1 MNFWAEQ
8 MKSSMETEFNSPLL
22 EGAVNALSR
31 LPGVGRKTALRLALH
46 ILRRPADE
54 AEILA
59 NAISALRRDIR
70 YCTLCHNISED
81 DICPICA
88 SDRRDHSIVCVVEN
102 VRDVMNIEN
111 TGQYSGVYHV
121 LGGLISPVDGIG
133 PDALEIDSLLDR
145 CAPGPEAPAE
155 VILALSPTMEGDMT
169 NSYIYRRLRGVAPAG
184 MQISQLARGL
194 ALGNELEYTD
204 ELTLGRSLTTRT
216 PFNDSF

>member
-1 MNFWAEQ
+1 
-8 MKSSMETEFNSPLL
+8 METEFNSPLL

-184 MQISQLARGL
+184 MQISQ
-194 ALGNELEYTD
+194 
-204 ELTLGRSLTTRT
+204 
-216 PFNDSF
+216 